1 MAAVLDQI
9 TIATLAM
16 HGDLNTAVLSRD
28 SAALR
33 IFQDAAVENT
43 GSPLN
48 VKIRYKRNNG
58 GWYSNFDQFNT
69 TRVEQFAEGQLQW
82 ANVYVNVTIDEDTLV
97 ENSAYNIKDL
107 MSMDNLKNLPARD
120 RNTIFNLF
128 GEEMAGALDDI
139 RKLLATSVYSD
150 GTTNGGK
157 ELTGL
162 KAIVDSGT
170 AYAGISATELGSF
183 DYNGFLSTTTDGVW
197 AGREKSLASA
207 SITLD
212 ELANGLNDA
221 NQGGADS
228 VDCIFCPLDI
238 YSSLELQLEGQR
250 TRVNADMADI
260 GFRQNIEWVSFGATI
275 YPDPYCEANTV
286 YGINKNHTRMYIHP
300 ALNMEFSG
308 FKEPTDQAAITG
320 QLKLKTQMACDD
332 RAKNFKLTSVNP

>member
-1 MAAVLDQI
+1 MNKNLSL
-9 TIATLAM
+9 IATLVPLIIVAI
-16 HGDLNTAVLSRD
+16 GLVGWVLS
-28 SAALR
+28 LR
-33 IFQDAAVENT
+33 SDVT
-43 GSPLN
+43 DT
-48 VKIRYKRNNG
+48 V
-58 GWYSNFDQFNT
+58 
-69 TRVEQFAEGQLQW
+69 GQLEAVQ
-82 ANVYVNVTIDEDTLV
+82 AEVAAAQFRI
-97 ENSAYNIKDL
+97 
-107 MSMDNLKNLPARD
+107 
-120 RNTIFNLF
+120 
-128 GEEMAGALDDI
+128 
-139 RKLLATSVYSD
+139 
-150 GTTNGGK
+150 
-157 ELTGL
+157 
-162 KAIVDSGT
+162 
-170 AYAGISATELGSF
+170 TEL
-183 DYNGFLSTTTDGVW
+183 
-197 AGREKSLASA
+197 EKSLASA

-332 RAKNFKLTSVNP
+332 RAKNFKLTNVNP